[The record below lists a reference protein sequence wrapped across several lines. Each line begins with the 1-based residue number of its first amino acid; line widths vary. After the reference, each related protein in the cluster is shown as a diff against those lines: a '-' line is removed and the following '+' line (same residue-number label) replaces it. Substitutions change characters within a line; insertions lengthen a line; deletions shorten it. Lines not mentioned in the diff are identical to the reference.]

1 MNIKETRVNT
11 ELARS
16 SKEIAEATMRDSAT
30 MRVIAA
36 QTLEQSTAMK
46 SIAEMTRRDSSAM
59 KSIAVLTMIFLPA
72 TAVAVSTR
80 CSSSSL
86 LFLILSFPLFVPQKT
101 RGKQV
106 PTHPFPFN
114 VKPSSPPNH
123 LQSILDTPF
132 FDYDQSTSRLVSQS
146 FWIFWVVTIPLTIG
160 VLTIWFLGVKLQWTD
175 WLLRAIRSMRYP
187 TRTARKSQDSVALNG
202 AMFEMVDKIV

>member
-59 KSIAVLTMIFLPA
+59 KSIAMLTMIFLPA

-86 LFLILSFPLFVPQKT
+86 LFSSYRFRCLF
-101 RGKQV
+101 
-106 PTHPFPFN
+106 
-114 VKPSSPPNH
+114 
-123 LQSILDTPF
+123 
-132 FDYDQSTSRLVSQS
+132 
-146 FWIFWVVTIPLTIG
+146 
-160 VLTIWFLGVKLQWTD
+160 
-175 WLLRAIRSMRYP
+175 IR
-187 TRTARKSQDSVALNG
+187 K
-202 AMFEMVDKIV
+202 